1 MDIKLIILNDFS
13 KQCVNQTK
21 TGIFPNGTM
30 VTINNS
36 NQIDYETYLNYA
48 ENEKI
53 RLPEL
58 LNNIFSSTSNSEFNT
73 LSKDYHND
81 NIFLYGNKNPESF
94 FKSILILTKP
104 EFITKTTNH
113 TFKLSNVLMTGGAGG
128 ALNVILKAILDP
140 DDEVIVFTPFFPE
153 YYFYVDNHSGIT
165 RIVDSDDKFIPDL
178 DSFNKNINNKTKAVI
193 INSPN
198 NPSGVVYSEQ
208 FLIKMSEI
216 LNNYEKKF
224 KREIFVISDEP
235 YRRIVFDGLDCPN
248 ILDYYKNTIV
258 ASSFSKDLA
267 IPGERI
273 GYVALSPKIS
283 NQNLLMD
290 GIVFANRVLG
300 FVNAP
305 AFMQRAVSNILFSS
319 VDVEEYLIRRNY
331 LCDELGKLGYE
342 FEKPQGAFYLFPK
355 SPIEDDVEFTN
366 LLKENKVLVVPGSG
380 FGKKGYFRISFCV
393 DWPSIEG
400 SIEGFKK
407 TIELIK

>member
-1 MDIKLIILNDFS
+1 MKNFLEQGSWIRRMFEDGIELKKKYGAENVYDLSLGNPIFSPPDELYDELRKLIDNPDKSAHRYMPNAGLDQTRS
-13 KQCVNQTK
+13 KV
-21 TGIFPNGTM
+21 
-30 VTINNS
+30 
-36 NQIDYETYLNYA
+36 A
-48 ENEKI
+48 E
-53 RLPEL
+53 
-58 LNNIFSSTSNSEFNT
+58 
-73 LSKDYHND
+73 
-81 NIFLYGNKNPESF
+81 FL
-94 FKSILILTKP
+94 
-104 EFITKTTNH
+104 TKTTNH
-113 TFKLSNVLMTGGAGG
+113 HFELSNVLMTGGAGG

-140 DDEVIVFTPFFPE
+140 EDEVIMFTPFFPE
-153 YYFYVDNHSGIT
+153 YFFYTDNHAGISQ
-165 RIVDSDDKFIPDL
+165 IVDSDDKFIPDL
-178 DSFNKNINNKTKAVI
+178 DSFNKKINNKTKAVI

-198 NPSGVVYSEQ
+198 NPSGVVYSEK

-216 LNNYEKKF
+216 LNSYEKKF
-224 KREIFVISDEP
+224 NREIFVISDEP

-273 GYVALSPKIS
+273 GYVALSPKIN

-319 VDVEEYLIRRNY
+319 VDVEEYLLRRNY
-331 LCDELGKLGYE
+331 LCDELEKLGYE

-366 LLKENKVLVVPGSG
+366 LLKDNKVLVVPGSG
-380 FGKKGYFRISFCV
+380 FGKKVISEFHFV
-393 DWPSIEG
+393 WIGPAL
-400 SIEGFKK
+400 KALLQALRK
-407 TIELIK
+407 P